1 MRAIIIISIIALAAI
16 SAASAYNDTQ
26 NAMIQGARL
35 SWDLAKADGQSDVS
49 AFNALAD
56 QWNAWV
62 RTWFGEDVNLIVA
75 KKPLDLSEPILIANV
90 TPGGIVHEID
100 GTRGKNDS
108 YTTNDMNL
116 LPENAIK
123 SLDEPGAFLPLP

>member
-1 MRAIIIISIIALAAI
+1 MRAIIIIFVSLLAAL
-16 SAASAYNDTQ
+16 SSCQAYNSTQ
-26 NAMIQGARL
+26 EGMIRGARL

-100 GTRGKNDS
+100 GTRGKNAS